1 MPPNMLG
8 RGAFIGAAGAG
19 RAGLMG
25 VLGVTGDVGRAGGEY
40 EREPRLPPPPARAH
54 TSVATPANVSRVSS
68 ATTVMGR
75 IFMRI
80 VLPPTVMA

>member
-8 RGAFIGAAGAG
+8 RGAFIGVAGAG

-40 EREPRLPPPPARAH
+40 EREPRPPPLPARAH

-68 ATTVMGR
+68 AITVIGR

-80 VLPPTVMA
+80 VLRPTVMA